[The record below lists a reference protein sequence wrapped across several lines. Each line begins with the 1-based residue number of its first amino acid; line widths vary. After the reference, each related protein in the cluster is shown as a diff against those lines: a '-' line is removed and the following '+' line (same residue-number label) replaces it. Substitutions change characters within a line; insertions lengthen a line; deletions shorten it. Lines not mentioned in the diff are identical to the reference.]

1 MISGE
6 ECGEAGL
13 KGMKG
18 NFLFIER
25 YDIFFKRNTH
35 CLRLVFLKKPWLAGG
50 LEISLDKRK
59 LKSFK
64 PFAE

>member
-25 YDIFFKRNTH
+25 YDIF
-35 CLRLVFLKKPWLAGG
+35 LREIHTVSDLVF
-50 LEISLDKRK
+50 S
-59 LKSFK
+59 
-64 PFAE
+64 